1 MNEDKSQ
8 LRCPDSSEIAA
19 CLEVLHI
26 SNEARI
32 EGESVKLKAALE
44 LSLDKNLFLNEQD
57 LSGFRMRLAL
67 AWKTPLDR
75 LRSLSMMCQEILLEL
90 VEDQSVGCIAFTP
103 KFNALTKLFSRA
115 VQLSGEIH
123 NSLSGGYSEGALSRW
138 RAMHETCV
146 ILSILS
152 SSDCSV
158 SERFLDFRLVLDYR
172 AAKFFNDFSGAG
184 EAEKISILD
193 MSHAEAKY
201 LEVLAKYEQGF
212 DKENGWAA
220 PLITEKGK
228 ITFFKLE
235 ALSGYDPLRVQYKI
249 ATQYVHTGAD
259 SLGNRLGLSLSKKNI
274 LLTGPSNEGL
284 AQPLI
289 YCGLSLVAA
298 LSSLVH
304 EYPGRQRD
312 VFEATAWK
320 WFSSLQDEAMEAL
333 GALAASGHPEQ

>member
-1 MNEDKSQ
+1 MTEDENQ
-8 LRCPDSSEIAA
+8 LGHTSRREIEAA
-19 CLEVLHI
+19 LEALQL
-26 SNEARI
+26 SNEARV
-32 EGESVKLKAALE
+32 ETESTKLKAALE
-44 LSLDKNLFLNEQD
+44 HSLSNSLALNEQD
-57 LSGFRMRLAL
+57 MAGFRMRLAL

-75 LRSLSMMCQEILLEL
+75 LRSLSMMCQEILMEL
-90 VEDQSVGCIAFTP
+90 TEDQAAGSIAFTP

-123 NSLSGGYSEGALSRW
+123 NALSGGYSEGALSRW

-152 SSDCSV
+152 SADSAV
-158 SERFLDFRLVLDYR
+158 SERFLDFRSVLDYR
-172 AAKFFNDFSGAG
+172 AATFFNEFGGMG
-184 EAEKISILD
+184 ESEKISTID
-193 MSHAEAKY
+193 MAR
-201 LEVLAKYEQGF
+201 LEVTYRDVLAKYEVGF

-220 PLITEKGK
+220 PLIADRGK

-235 ALSGYDPLRVQYKI
+235 ALSGYDPLRVQYKL
-249 ATQYVHTGAD
+249 ASQYVHTGAD
-259 SLGNRLGLSLSKKNI
+259 SLGNRLGLCLSKKNI

-320 WFSSLQDEAMEAL
+320 WFSSLQEEAMEAL
-333 GALAASGHPEQ
+333 AALSASGRPE